1 MLLCILLYKKQ
12 RLPSKYLL
20 QLYSNC
26 CYTEQWQNLAI
37 SSTTWRRARSVS
49 LTRRHI
55 FTHEHFST
63 NPYILSSG
71 YHVLHL
77 FMPLFC
83 CTSVLSRLCT
93 LNFYILQIYEQSES
107 PVPSRTNLSCRRG
120 GLPTLCKDLEL

>member
-1 MLLCILLYKKQ
+1 MLLRILLYKKQ
-12 RLPSKYLL
+12 HLPRKYLL

-37 SSTTWRRARSVS
+37 SLTHMATGKVSTRC
-49 LTRRHI
+49 HI

-63 NPYILSSG
+63 NPHILSSR

-83 CTSVLSRLCT
+83 CTSISSRLCT
-93 LNFYILQIYEQSES
+93 LNFYILQIYERSES
-107 PVPSRTNLSCRRG
+107 PVPSRTNLSCRRA